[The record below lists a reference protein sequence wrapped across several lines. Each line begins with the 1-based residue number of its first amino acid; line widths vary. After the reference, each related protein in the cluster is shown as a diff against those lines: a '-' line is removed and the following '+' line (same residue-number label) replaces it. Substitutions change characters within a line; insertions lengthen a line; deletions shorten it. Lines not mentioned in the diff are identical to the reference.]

1 MLNSVKTG
9 LQRLGPNVARAG
21 LGAGLMN
28 RLLPLVVLAI
38 GVTALVMMLVW
49 RDQSAYKPVF
59 GSREK
64 VAAADMMAA
73 LDAEQ
78 IPYRVHPE
86 TGQVLVPE
94 DVLGRVRMLLASK
107 GVVAKLPAGLELMD
121 RSDPLGVSQF
131 VQDVRF
137 RRGLEGELVLSIL
150 SLDAVESARVHLAI
164 AKSSSFVVSDGAPSS
179 ASVVVGLKPGRSL
192 AAEQIA
198 AIVKLVSG
206 SVAGLDA
213 QRVNLVDQA
222 GNLLS
227 SRIDLSD
234 GFDGSAQGDE
244 AARRAKEDTLRNV
257 AALLG
262 PVLGEQNYKAS
273 VTAVVNNDRVEETL
287 ERYGEAPKVTNEA
300 MREEQDVDPM
310 ALGVPGSLSN
320 RPVPAAGAAS
330 GAEPGT
336 ARKNATTRQYAYDRS
351 VTRIKRSR
359 GKLSRLSVA
368 VVLNNAAAPGGKG
381 LWSPAEV
388 AGIERLLRTGLGM
401 DTERGDQL
409 AVSAVAF
416 PAAPKV
422 AAPAWWEEHNR
433 LLDIGSWLLTPL
445 AFLFG
450 YLLVARPLLRML
462 GQRLAPGT
470 GARGGAAVLAGAAAA
485 AGELPAAQAAAIP
498 LGGPAAMAATLMAE
512 PTHAA
517 AAGPG
522 MPVVPLLENYDL
534 PPAGSPVDVMV
545 EHLKTLAAKEPER
558 VAEVV
563 KQWMQKHGRSE

>member
-9 LQRLGPNVARAG
+9 LQRLGPQVVRGG
-21 LGAGLMN
+21 LPAALLS
-28 RLLPLVVLAI
+28 RLLPLVLLAI

-64 VAAADMMAA
+64 VAVADMMAV

-78 IPYRVHPE
+78 VSYRVHPE

-94 DVLGRVRMLLASK
+94 EQLGRVRMLLAGK

-121 RSDPLGVSQF
+121 RNDPLGVSQF

-137 RRGLEGELVLSIL
+137 RRGLEGELALSIM
-150 SLDAVESARVHLAI
+150 SLDAVETARVHLAM

-179 ASVVVGLKPGRSL
+179 ASVVLTLKPGRSL

-198 AIVKLVSG
+198 AVVKLVSG

-213 QRVNLVDQA
+213 QRVSLVDQA

-244 AARRAKEDTLRNV
+244 AARRAKEETLRNV

-262 PVLGEQNYKAS
+262 PMLGEANYKAS
-273 VTAVVNNDRVEETL
+273 VTAVVDNDRVEETL
-287 ERYGEAPKVTNEA
+287 ERFGEAPKVTNEA

-320 RPVPAAGAAS
+320 RPVPAGPAAS

-359 GKLSRLSVA
+359 GKLSKLSVA

-381 LWSPAEV
+381 QWSAAEV

-401 DTERGDQL
+401 DTERGDQI

-416 PAAPKV
+416 PSAAALPQV
-422 AAPAWWEEHNR
+422 AWWEQHDR
-433 LLDIGSWLLTPL
+433 WLDIGSWLLTPL

-450 YLLVARPLLRML
+450 YLLIARPLLRSL
-462 GQRLAPGT
+462 QQRLTP
-470 GARGGAAVLAGAAAA
+470 RAAAMA
-485 AGELPAAQAAAIP
+485 SGASAAALGGETLASHPGVIP
-498 LGGPAAMAATLMAE
+498 LGGPAAAGPAAVATAAMAA
-512 PTHAA
+512 
-517 AAGPG
+517 PG

-545 EHLKTLAAKEPER
+545 DHLKTLAAKEPER

-563 KQWMQKHGRSE
+563 KQWMQKHG